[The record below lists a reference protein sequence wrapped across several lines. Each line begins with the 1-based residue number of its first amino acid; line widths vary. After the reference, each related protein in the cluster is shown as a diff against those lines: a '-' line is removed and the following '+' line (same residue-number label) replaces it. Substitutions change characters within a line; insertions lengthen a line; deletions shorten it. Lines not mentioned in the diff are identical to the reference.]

1 MDCTK
6 STELFKKACK
16 ILPGGVNSPVRA
28 FSAVGGS
35 PVIIARAKGSRL
47 FDVDGNS
54 YIDYMGSW
62 GTALVGHAHRNVV
75 DTLKETLENGLSFGA
90 THAKEFDLAEEILA
104 AFPSMESIR
113 FVSSGTEACM
123 TAVRLARAYT
133 KRDLIIKFDGHY
145 HGHSDSLLVKA
156 GSGLATLG
164 IPASPGIPEAVSQYT
179 VSISFNDIKALQ
191 DVFAL
196 YKGQVAAVMLEPIVG
211 NAGFIRPDIGFLSSL
226 RDLCT
231 ENGSLLIFDEVMTGF
246 RVTWGGVQTLY
257 NIKADLSTLG
267 KVIGGGMP
275 LAALAGRREIMNHLA
290 PSGNVYQAGTLS
302 GNPVA
307 VAAGLKTLQI
317 LKSEEKPYEQLANSC
332 EWLLRS
338 FSESAHRY
346 GIPLQVDFEG
356 GMFGFSFSSKKIRN
370 FRDTENIDFE
380 CFNFFFRKFLE
391 FGVYLPPSS
400 YEACFMSLAHTKED
414 LEKTGE
420 IFEKICK
427 LRVS

>member
-1 MDCTK
+1 
-6 STELFKKACK
+6 
-16 ILPGGVNSPVRA
+16 
-28 FSAVGGS
+28 
-35 PVIIARAKGSRL
+35 
-47 FDVDGNS
+47 
-54 YIDYMGSW
+54 MGSW
-62 GTALVGHAHRNVV
+62 GTALVGHAHRNVI

-104 AFPSMESIR
+104 AFPGMESIR

-164 IPASPGIPEAVSQYT
+164 IPASPGIPEAVSKYT
-179 VSISFNDIKALQ
+179 ISVSFNDIKALE
-191 DVFAL
+191 DVFAR
-196 YKGQVAAVMLEPIVG
+196 YKGQVAAVIFEPIVG
-211 NAGFIRPDIGFLSSL
+211 NAGFIRPDVGFLNSL

-246 RVTWGGVQTLY
+246 RVAWGGVQTLY

-317 LKSEEKPYEQLANSC
+317 LKSEEKPYERLANNC

-338 FSESAHRY
+338 FSDSARRY

-370 FRDTENIDFE
+370 FSDTENIDFE

-414 LEKTGE
+414 LERTGK
-420 IFEKICK
+420 IFEQICK